1 MCRLAVWWKSSPSLD
16 CSQGGRLI
24 EEGGI
29 MGRGALRDVGHW
41 EHFPHEADMGIRGI
55 APSLEEAFAQA
66 ALALTAV
73 ITNPAKVKPR
83 ETITLTACDPDP
95 ELLFVDFLNALILEM
110 ATRRMLFSRFHVT
123 ISGDRLTAAAQ
134 GEAVDIVR
142 HQPAVEI
149 KGATYTEL
157 AVKHLKNGAWS
168 AQCVVDV

>member
-1 MCRLAVWWKSSPSLD
+1 MDK
-16 CSQGGRLI
+16 GT
-24 EEGGI
+24 
-29 MGRGALRDVGHW
+29 LRDTGHW

-66 ALALTAV
+66 AIALTAV
-73 ITNPAKVKPR
+73 ITDPAKIKPQA
-83 ETITLTACDPDP
+83 TITLTASDPDP

-110 ATRRMLFSRFHVT
+110 ATRHMLFSRFHVT
-123 ISGDRLTAAAQ
+123 INGERLTATAQ
-134 GEAVDIVR
+134 GEAVDIAR

-157 AVKHLKNGAWS
+157 AVKRLKNGTWS